1 MRNSVL
7 TTVMTATIAFGMFLL
22 PGCLERKETI
32 TVHRDGRV
40 EFLTEIEGDPADFE
54 GGDALPNEEAGW
66 SVEDGVKKEND
77 KETKRRMAKMTVA
90 EGKPLPDAYVDSDNP
105 LHEIALRFPTEVKIE
120 KRSDGVYYHFRRVY
134 KAREHARYAIYQK
147 AIQENE
153 QLKSLA
159 GKDPSELTDDER
171 RTLVGALRDAEA
183 GKRAEFLMAGYEAMK
198 ERWPQHYYLV
208 ARETLLTSFAQ
219 ADIESLVTLLSQPE
233 GPGRDLEIGARS
245 EAWLKEA
252 DEAVVRALREL
263 GAREPE
269 IAAFYAAVQKEQDR
283 RGVTEDIGDERWSVR
298 VLLPGELIAHNAPKL
313 DDGVPTWEFH
323 AELLHDRDHVLMATS
338 RVDR

>member
-1 MRNSVL
+1 MHKPVL
-7 TTVMTATIAFGMFLL
+7 TTAMAATFALGMFLI

-40 EFLTEIEGDPADFE
+40 EFLTELEGDPADFE
-54 GGDALPNEEAGW
+54 GGDALPTEQSGW
-66 SVEDGVKKEND
+66 SVEDGVKKEGD
-77 KETKRRMAKMTVA
+77 KETRRRMAKLTVA
-90 EGKPLPDAYVDSDNP
+90 EGKPLPDAYIDSDDP

-153 QLKSLA
+153 QLKALA

-183 GKRAEFLMAGYEAMK
+183 GKRAEFLWAGFEAMK

-208 ARETLLTSFAQ
+208 ARETLLATFAH
-219 ADIESLVTLLSQPE
+219 ADIEPLVALLSQPE

-245 EAWLKEA
+245 EAWLKQA
-252 DEAVVRALREL
+252 DEAVVKALREL

-283 RGVTEDIGDERWSVR
+283 RGITEDIGDETWEVR
-298 VLLPGELIAHNAPKL
+298 VLLPGDLIAHNAPKL
-313 DDGVPTWEFH
+313 DEGAPVWEFH
-323 AELLHDRDHVLMATS
+323 AEALQDRDQVLMATS